1 MSSQTMRQMWC
12 EQPGQLEVRERPIF
26 EPNDNEVLIKIAY
39 TGICPWDVR
48 AFSGKAS
55 SVLFPRVLGHE
66 TSGYVA
72 AVGSKVKHLSV
83 GQPVVADYIVKC
95 GSCLA
100 CRRGRPNL
108 CRRPTYQQFSGGY
121 GDYTVLPQQNIYP
134 LRPETDMQ
142 SAAFMEPLAC
152 VVRGQDLLRLQPSEV
167 ELVVGLGPIGL
178 MHMQVA
184 QAHGAQVIA
193 ADLLPA
199 RLEKAKAL
207 GADWTVN
214 PQETDLGA
222 FVKDITD
229 GWGADAAVIAV
240 GSARL
245 VEQTLPMLAPGGR
258 LNIFAGIYP
267 RDELRIDPNLIHYGE
282 FILTGSSDSTPVNM
296 QRALDFIQN
305 GQVDTVSLV
314 SHLLPLEELGRGL
327 EMVKNAEGLKI
338 MMEVNGEAAKNVAG

>member
-1 MSSQTMRQMWC
+1 MTTQTMRQMWC
-12 EQPGQLEVRERPIF
+12 EKPGQLEVRQRPIF
-26 EPNDNEVLIKIAY
+26 EVSDNEVLVKVAY

-48 AFSGKAS
+48 AFSGKSS
-55 SVLFPRVLGHE
+55 SVAFPRVLGHE
-66 TSGYVA
+66 SSGYVVA
-72 AVGSKVKHLSV
+72 FGSKVNHLTA
-83 GQPVVADYIVKC
+83 GQPVVGDFIVKC
-95 GSCLA
+95 GTCLA

-121 GDYTVLPQQNIYP
+121 ADYILLPQQNIYP
-134 LRPETDMQ
+134 LRPGTDMKA
-142 SAAFMEPLAC
+142 AAFMEPLAC
-152 VVRGQDLLRLQPSEV
+152 VVRGQDMLHLQPGEV

-184 QAHGAQVIA
+184 RLHGARVIA
-193 ADLLPA
+193 ADLIPA

-214 PQETDLGA
+214 SQEHDLGA
-222 FVKDITD
+222 FVKEVTD

-267 RDELRIDPNLIHYGE
+267 RDELRLDPNLIHYGE
-282 FILTGSSDSTPVNM
+282 YTLTGSSDSAPVNM
-296 QRALDFIQN
+296 QRALDYIQN
-305 GQVDTVSLV
+305 GQVDTASLV

-338 MMEVNGEAAKNVAG
+338 MMEVNRAAVQEVES